1 MAAPENW
8 RWLTAVGAAGFAAF
22 AGTSITL
29 LRHARSG
36 IRALRELGENLRGGM
51 EQAVKAD
58 PKIAEFLEELRK
70 AEAGQRLAE
79 AQLDEVVARVGELGR
94 RLTELAPGRN
104 IYAFLADR
112 AHGDSYQ
119 RNLGLISTIRKDFE
133 QLVRLMADWR
143 ENPGSGRKPIEGIVL
158 YIDDLDRCS
167 SRQVVEV
174 LQAVHLLLALE
185 LLVVVIGVDPRW
197 VVRSR
202 CDHYE
207 AVLGREPDG
216 TGWHV
221 TPEDYLEK
229 IINLPPAL
237 PGMSSGNLR
246 RLLRSLA
253 DAAAPEDAAANEA
266 ESEHTVSPIRS
277 VLEPVPVEEGSE
289 VDSLRHAVLAEP
301 PPRPLTEQEITLLST
316 LDHLVGTP
324 REAKRLFNL
333 YRMLR
338 ATRNLSEASRFLGD
352 DGEPGE
358 YEVVVALLGLLTAPA
373 RMLGTVLDTPP
384 APEQAVAGGLS
395 QRPAEGTWA
404 EGVTDCEPR
413 REANGWCNRVTGALA
428 DEEVRDWRRLHQGLT
443 DVSAAIHLGDLSL
456 CHKWVPVIR
465 RFS

>member
-1 MAAPENW
+1 VNSAK
-8 RWLTAVGAAGFAAF
+8 TCVAVW
-22 AGTSITL
+22 TK
-29 LRHARSG
+29 RSG
-36 IRALRELGENLRGGM
+36 RPQNRQDAGG
-51 EQAVKAD
+51 
-58 PKIAEFLEELRK
+58 LRK
-70 AEAGQRLAE
+70 AEAGQRVAE

-143 ENPGSGRKPIEGIVL
+143 ENPRSGGKPIDRIVL
-158 YIDDLDRCS
+158 YIDDLDRCG

-185 LLVVVIGVDPRW
+185 LFVVVVGVDPRW
-197 VVRSR
+197 VVRSL
-202 CDHYE
+202 CDHYDE
-207 AVLGREPDG
+207 LLSREPDG
-216 TGWHV
+216 TGWQV

-229 IINLPPAL
+229 IINLPLVL

-253 DAAAPEDAAANEA
+253 DTATPETSLAR
-266 ESEHTVSPIRS
+266 ESEIERTNSPMTTP
-277 VLEPVPVEEGSE
+277 EPVPVEEGSE
-289 VDSLRHAVLAEP
+289 VDISRHTGPAGP

-316 LDHLVGTP
+316 LDRLVGTP

-338 ATRNLSEASRFLGD
+338 ATRNLSEASRFLGED
-352 DGEPGE
+352 DQPGE

-373 RMLGTVLDTPP
+373 RMLGAVLDTPP
-384 APEQAVAGGLS
+384 ARDQAVAGGLS
-395 QRPAEGTWA
+395 WRPA
-404 EGVTDCEPR
+404 P
-413 REANGWCNRVTGALA
+413 
-428 DEEVRDWRRLHQGLT
+428 H
-443 DVSAAIHLGDLSL
+443 
-456 CHKWVPVIR
+456 P
-465 RFS
+465 